1 LTAWP
6 LIRDTAFYSVALL
19 LLVLFFVDDMIYWWE
34 ALVLF
39 LWYGAYV
46 LFMKFNVV
54 AEAKFLSIFPS
65 LKGKVRRVS
74 SKPLMVFRVVKCN
87 KKEIQEDSSTLQYCI
102 PVLKSWHNTK

>member
-1 LTAWP
+1 

-34 ALVLF
+34 ALILF

-54 AEAKFLSIFPS
+54 AEAKFLAIFPS
-65 LKGKVRRVS
+65 LKAKVSFIYSRVGR
-74 SKPLMVFRVVKCN
+74 F
-87 KKEIQEDSSTLQYCI
+87 
-102 PVLKSWHNTK
+102 